1 VYRGGADK
9 EYVAEIICNVEKEG
23 DRLEK
28 LKPLLEV
35 FNITPSYYVD
45 KTNVKDHPLYSKF
58 SVKATPSERSLAIN
72 HIINLEKHKDTG
84 KFVIMFESDVNLLT
98 DIQTLR
104 SELDKII
111 NEMKENNVG
120 ITFLGKGHLNTVD
133 TSKYEK
139 ISETLYKTGE
149 SRCTEAYIISPTCIN
164 RYLNYVNNTNNNM
177 AADWN
182 FNHFFK
188 GTPNVI
194 ACWRIPELFEQDKS
208 FMTLLNDRVSA

>member
-1 VYRGGADK
+1 MVRKHTKFTRKRRTRSRKSLRRSPRRVYRGGADK

-104 SELDKII
+104 SELDNILI
-111 NEMKENNVG
+111 
-120 ITFLGKGHLNTVD
+120 
-133 TSKYEK
+133 
-139 ISETLYKTGE
+139 
-149 SRCTEAYIISPTCIN
+149 
-164 RYLNYVNNTNNNM
+164 
-177 AADWN
+177 
-182 FNHFFK
+182 
-188 GTPNVI
+188 
-194 ACWRIPELFEQDKS
+194 Q
-208 FMTLLNDRVSA
+208 